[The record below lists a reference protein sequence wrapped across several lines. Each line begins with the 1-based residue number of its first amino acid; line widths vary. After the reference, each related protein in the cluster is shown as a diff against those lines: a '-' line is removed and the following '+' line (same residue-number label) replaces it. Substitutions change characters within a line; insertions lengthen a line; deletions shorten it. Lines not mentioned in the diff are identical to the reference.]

1 MFQREVIGNVG
12 SKPAYGNAVGGVNS
26 FWRTSE
32 IRAGII
38 LEAAYQSQVG
48 SHTYCPL
55 CWKLSV
61 IALVRRGRYRKVM
74 GLSARSSNAT
84 MVPVLVEFHSVHVLF
99 DVVGSYRM
107 DSL

>member
-1 MFQREVIGNVG
+1 MLGRHIG
-12 SKPAYGNAVGGVNS
+12 SGVRGDRGVHS

-48 SHTYCPL
+48 SHTYTALDCCCSCWVCRGSVVSCLL

-61 IALVRRGRYRKVM
+61 IALVRRGRYR
-74 GLSARSSNAT
+74 T